1 MSTEGHWKN
10 CLFYDEFLTLIVEV
24 EAVLNSRPL
33 TYVSSEDIK
42 EHLTPSHLLVGHR
55 ILLYQTQAWQCQTP
69 TTLQRD
75 LFNEW
80 INSLWNKDTS
90 GIVGKGSTYLNYVN
104 STDWHKQWQY
114 IRCEFWRCCDSARWQ
129 PPQRTMETR
138 KSHRPHPWSGLVMG
152 DIPVV
157 RYYHDFLTQ
166 RLSYRYRKA
175 IDDNR
180 HWRYTVS
187 IVRIVDIVR
196 IARVHAIAQSRSR
209 TWMASDPT
217 VKLVKKK
224 KTKSPVW
231 SYFGLKA
238 NESGIVSDADLD
250 RPICRQCYKPVP
262 AKGGNTSNLFWHL
275 RENHA
280 KSYAEVYVGM

>member
-1 MSTEGHWKN
+1 MTEWMN
-10 CLFYDEFLTLIVEV
+10 D
-24 EAVLNSRPL
+24 
-33 TYVSSEDIK
+33 
-42 EHLTPSHLLVGHR
+42 
-55 ILLYQTQAWQCQTP
+55 TQ
-69 TTLQRD
+69 
-75 LFNEW
+75 
-80 INSLWNKDTS
+80 I
-90 GIVGKGSTYLNYVN
+90 
-104 STDWHKQWQY
+104 
-114 IRCEFWRCCDSARWQ
+114 
-129 PPQRTMETR
+129 
-138 KSHRPHPWSGLVMG
+138 VMG